1 MAERAQR
8 PENLD
13 AVSQVSKAVTSR
25 LSLYLRELQH
35 LVRDGHDTTSSKRLG
50 HALGI
55 TGAQVRKDLAN
66 FGQFGYPGV
75 GYRCQE
81 LIGQIKKILGTN
93 RPWAVALVGAGNL
106 GRALLGYRGF
116 LQQGFHVAVAFDA
129 DPVLIG
135 STIEGIQVYGMEEM
149 VPVIAQHEIKLAA
162 LAVPAGSAQQ
172 VADQLVEAGIH
183 GLLNFAPVTL
193 SLPDL
198 VHLVEVDL
206 AIELEQML
214 SQKTTRREQCSY
226 VENAPASTGNHL
238 CCSCI

>member
-1 MAERAQR
+1 MAARSKN
-8 PENLD
+8 PVNLFSGN
-13 AVSQVSKAVTSR
+13 AVSKAVTGR

-50 HALGI
+50 EALGI

-81 LIGQIKKILGTN
+81 LIGQVKKILGTN
-93 RPWAVALVGAGNL
+93 RAWTVALVGIGNL

-116 LQQGFHVAVAFDA
+116 IQQGFHVGVAFDV
-129 DPVLIG
+129 DPELIG
-135 STIEGIQVYGMEEM
+135 SMIEGIEVYGMERM
-149 VPVIAQHEIKLAA
+149 ASVISQHEIKLAA

-172 VADQLVEAGIH
+172 VADQLVEAGIT

-193 SLPDL
+193 ALPGS

-206 AIELEQML
+206 AIELEQL
-214 SQKTTRREQCSY
+214 SFAVVNRQQK
-226 VENAPASTGNHL
+226 N
-238 CCSCI
+238 

>member
-35 LVRDGHDTTSSKRLG
+35 LVRDGHETTSSKRLG

-93 RPWAVALVGAGNL
+93 RPWTVALVGIGNL

-116 LQQGFHVAVAFDA
+116 IQQGFHVGVAFDV
-129 DPVLIG
+129 DPAMIG
-135 STIEGIQVYGMEEM
+135 STIEGIEVYGMERM
-149 VPVIAQHEIKLAA
+149 ASVISHHEIKLAA
-162 LAVPAGSAQQ
+162 LAVPASSAQQ
-172 VADQLVEAGIH
+172 VADQLVKAGIT

-193 SLPDL
+193 ALPSS

-206 AIELEQML
+206 AIELEQL
-214 SQKTTRREQCSY
+214 SFAVVNRQQK
-226 VENAPASTGNHL
+226 N
-238 CCSCI
+238 

>member
-1 MAERAQR
+1 LSGN
-8 PENLD
+8 P
-13 AVSQVSKAVTSR
+13 VSKAVTSR

-50 HALGI
+50 EALGI

-93 RPWAVALVGAGNL
+93 RPWTVALVGIGNL

-116 LQQGFHVAVAFDA
+116 IQQGFHVGVAFDI
-129 DPVLIG
+129 DPAMIG
-135 STIEGIQVYGMEEM
+135 STIEGIEVFGMERM
-149 VPVIAQHEIKLAA
+149 GSVISHDEIKLAA

-172 VADQLVEAGIH
+172 VADQLVEAGIT

-193 SLPDL
+193 ALPGS

-206 AIELEQML
+206 AIELEQL
-214 SQKTTRREQCSY
+214 SFAVVNRQKK
-226 VENAPASTGNHL
+226 N
-238 CCSCI
+238 

>member
-1 MAERAQR
+1 MAARSQIPA
-8 PENLD
+8 NLL
-13 AVSQVSKAVTSR
+13 SGNSVSKAVTSR

-50 HALGI
+50 EALGI

-93 RPWAVALVGAGNL
+93 RPWTVALVGIGNL

-116 LQQGFHVAVAFDA
+116 IQQGFHVGVAFDI
-129 DPVLIG
+129 DPAMIG
-135 STIEGIQVYGMEEM
+135 STIEGIEVFGMERM
-149 VPVIAQHEIKLAA
+149 GSVISHHEIKLAA

-172 VADQLVEAGIH
+172 VADQLVEAGIT

-193 SLPDL
+193 ALPGS

-206 AIELEQML
+206 AIELEQL
-214 SQKTTRREQCSY
+214 SFAVVNRQKK
-226 VENAPASTGNHL
+226 N
-238 CCSCI
+238 

>member
-1 MAERAQR
+1 MAARSQIPA
-8 PENLD
+8 NLL
-13 AVSQVSKAVTSR
+13 SGNPVSKAVTSR

-50 HALGI
+50 EALGI

-93 RPWAVALVGAGNL
+93 RPWTVALVGIGNL

-116 LQQGFHVAVAFDA
+116 IQQGFHVGVAFDI
-129 DPVLIG
+129 DPAMIG
-135 STIEGIQVYGMEEM
+135 STIEGIEVFGMERM
-149 VPVIAQHEIKLAA
+149 GSVISHHEIKLAA

-172 VADQLVEAGIH
+172 VADQLVEAGIT

-193 SLPDL
+193 ALPGS

-206 AIELEQML
+206 AIELEQL
-214 SQKTTRREQCSY
+214 SFAVVNRQKK
-226 VENAPASTGNHL
+226 N
-238 CCSCI
+238 

>member
-1 MAERAQR
+1 MAARSQIPA
-8 PENLD
+8 NLL
-13 AVSQVSKAVTSR
+13 SGNPVSKAVTSR

-50 HALGI
+50 EALGI

-93 RPWAVALVGAGNL
+93 QPWTVALVGIGNL

-116 LQQGFHVAVAFDA
+116 IQQGFHVGVAFDI
-129 DPVLIG
+129 DPAMIG
-135 STIEGIQVYGMEEM
+135 STIEGIEVFGMERM
-149 VPVIAQHEIKLAA
+149 GSVISHHEIKLAA

-172 VADQLVEAGIH
+172 VADQLVEAGIT

-193 SLPDL
+193 ALPGS

-206 AIELEQML
+206 AIELEQL
-214 SQKTTRREQCSY
+214 SFAVVNRQQK
-226 VENAPASTGNHL
+226 N
-238 CCSCI
+238 

>member
-1 MAERAQR
+1 MAARYKN
-8 PENLD
+8 PVNLFSGN
-13 AVSQVSKAVTSR
+13 AVSKAVPGR

-50 HALGI
+50 EALGI

-81 LIGQIKKILGTN
+81 LIGQVKKILGTN
-93 RPWAVALVGAGNL
+93 QAWTVALVGIGNL

-116 LQQGFHVAVAFDA
+116 IQQGFHVGVAFDVN
-129 DPVLIG
+129 PELIG
-135 STIEGIQVYGMEEM
+135 STIEGIEVYGMERLAS
-149 VPVIAQHEIKLAA
+149 VISHHEIKLAA

-172 VADQLVEAGIH
+172 VADQLVEAGVS

-193 SLPDL
+193 SLPDT
-198 VHLVEVDL
+198 VNLVEVDL
-206 AIELEQML
+206 AIELEQL
-214 SQKTTRREQCSY
+214 SFAVVNRRQK
-226 VENAPASTGNHL
+226 N
-238 CCSCI
+238 